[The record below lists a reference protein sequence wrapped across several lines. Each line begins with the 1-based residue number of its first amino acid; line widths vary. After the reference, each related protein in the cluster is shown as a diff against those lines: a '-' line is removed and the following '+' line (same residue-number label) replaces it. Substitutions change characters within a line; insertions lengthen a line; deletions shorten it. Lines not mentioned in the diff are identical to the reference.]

1 MAKIKGP
8 KRKKYN
14 VWEILKI
21 KIEKVLH
28 NKIACNGPADDNFD
42 DVDDRQPTDQTADP
56 VQQLAVHHVRLL
68 PGVGE
73 HSLEINL
80 LVTVGTGLLL
90 AHNAPTSDAEL
101 MELVSTGKSEC
112 VLNHTFLLCSHQQFV
127 GTNWNIVNIMF
138 TKWRLHFT
146 CANVCL

>member
-1 MAKIKGP
+1 M
-8 KRKKYN
+8 
-14 VWEILKI
+14 KI

-73 HSLEINL
+73 HPLEVDL
-80 LVTVGTGLLL
+80 LVTVGAGLLL
-90 AHNAPTSDAEL
+90 AHDAPAADAEL
-101 MELVSTGKSEC
+101 MELVATGKTKC
-112 VLNHTFLLCSHQQFV
+112 VLDDSFRVSSHQQLV
-127 GTNWNIVNIMF
+127 ATNYRKKAKF
-138 TKWRLHFT
+138 
-146 CANVCL
+146 